1 MDQNRSRAWT
11 LFGAGVLCL
20 TVAVMASRPVKA
32 PMIAGDEMRDA
43 VAAPVSPAM
52 LGGARVVRPETG
64 YFASPAGRRAEAE
77 REMLTTRRPK
87 PSKATAARAAK
98 IRRERALAVTA
109 Q

>member
-11 LFGAGVLCL
+11 LFGAGVLCI
-20 TVAVMASRPVKA
+20 TIAVMASRPGKVSVIPA
-32 PMIAGDEMRDA
+32 DDLRDA

-77 REMLTTRRPK
+77 RAMISSRK
-87 PSKATAARAAK
+87 PLSKVAAARAARL
-98 IRRERALAVTA
+98 RRERALAVSA

>member
-20 TVAVMASRPVKA
+20 TIVVMASRPVKVPGVSA
-32 PMIAGDEMRDA
+32 DEMRDA

-77 REMLTTRRPK
+77 RAMIAPRRPI
-87 PSKATAARAAK
+87 SKTAAARAAK
-98 IRRERALAVTA
+98 LRRERALAVSA